1 MLGGLHQHGGTLLD
15 RNFAAA
21 LCLRAPKARGVN
33 ASTNIEDLLA
43 WYRRIVETA
52 QEGIWTLDAGGRT
65 SFVNPKMAAMLGYA
79 AEEMLGRPLLDFMD
93 AEWRARAT
101 ENLAR
106 RRGGI
111 AEEHEFKFLRKD
123 GSNLWA
129 SLSTTPIQDADGGYA
144 GALAM
149 VRDITEHHEAE
160 ELLRA
165 AEERFRSLFE
175 NAPHVLWEDDL
186 SGVKAYIDGLRASGV
201 SDLRD
206 HFARHPEDVVVCFS
220 KAKILDVNQAG
231 VRLYEAR
238 DKAELITGLERLLT
252 PESNVVLAEELI
264 ALAEG
269 KTVFESEAT
278 DQTFTGRKNHI
289 LFKAIV
295 APGCEDTWSRVYISI
310 VDLTSRKMLEEQL
323 RQAQKMEAIGR
334 LAGGVAHDF
343 NNLLTVI
350 RGNSEFLQMGN
361 LSAERQSEALVEIVR
376 ATERAAALTTQLL
389 TFSRRQVMQRRNLD
403 LNDVVSRLTKML
415 ERVLGED
422 VRLELRLHARP
433 LLTDGDAGMLE
444 QMLMNLAVNARD
456 AMPDGGQLVIET
468 FAAVVS
474 EETRARFP
482 AARLGPHVCVR
493 VADTGVGIPPETM
506 EHVFEPFFTT
516 KGPGKGTGL
525 GLATVLGIVEQHGG
539 AVRVACE
546 PGEGA
551 EFTVLLPACEEET
564 AVELGHEPR
573 AALRGGPESILLV
586 EDEEPVRRITQRLLE
601 SRGYRVRSAGTGVEA
616 LRVWDEQH
624 GAFDLVLT
632 DVVMPGGIS
641 GRELAERL
649 GLRRQGLKIIFLSG
663 YAGDVISPGMELR
676 QGFNFLQKPFGA
688 TTLLECVRAR
698 LDGV

>member
-1 MLGGLHQHGGTLLD
+1 M
-15 RNFAAA
+15 
-21 LCLRAPKARGVN
+21 
-33 ASTNIEDLLA
+33 EDLLA
-43 WYRRIVETA
+43 WYQRIVETA
-52 QEGIWTLDAGGRT
+52 QEGIWTIDAEART

-79 AEEMLGRPLLDFMD
+79 PEEMLGRPLLDFMD
-93 AEWRARAT
+93 AEWRTHAAER
-101 ENLAR
+101 LALR
-106 RRGGI
+106 RDGV

-123 GSNLWA
+123 GSILWA
-129 SLSTTPIQDADGGYA
+129 SLAATPIRDADGTYA

-160 ELLRA
+160 TLLRA

-186 SGVKAYIDGLRASGV
+186 SGVKAYIDGLRAAGV
-201 SDLRD
+201 TDLRD
-206 HFARHPEDVVVCFS
+206 HFARHPEDVVVCYS
-220 KAKILDVNQAG
+220 KARILDVNQAG

-238 DKAELITGLERLLT
+238 DKAELINGLERILT

-295 APGCEDTWSRVYISI
+295 APGCEETWSRVYISI

-350 RGNSEFLQMGN
+350 RGNSEFLQMED
-361 LSAERQSEALVEIVR
+361 LPAERRGEALAEIVR
-376 ATERAAALTTQLL
+376 ATERAAALTKQLL
-389 TFSRRQVMQRRNLD
+389 TFSRRQMMQRRRLD
-403 LNDVVSRLTKML
+403 LNDVVSGLTKML

-422 VRLELRLHARP
+422 IGLVLRLHAGP
-433 LLTDGDAGMLE
+433 LITDADAGMLD
-444 QMLMNLAVNARD
+444 QMLINLAVNARD
-456 AMPDGGQLVIET
+456 AMPNGGQLVIET

-474 EETRARFP
+474 EEARVRFP
-482 AARLGPHVCVR
+482 VARLGPHVGVR
-493 VADTGVGIPPETM
+493 VADTGVGIPPEAM
-506 EHVFEPFFTT
+506 AHVFEPFFTT
-516 KGPGKGTGL
+516 KGPGEGTGL

-539 AVRVACE
+539 AVRVASE
-546 PGEGA
+546 PGAGA
-551 EFTVLLPACEEET
+551 EFTVLLPAGDQGA
-564 AVELGHEPR
+564 AVEAGHESTLAP
-573 AALRGGPESILLV
+573 RGGTESILLV
-586 EDEEPVRRITQRLLE
+586 EDEELVRRLTQRLLE

-616 LRVWDEQH
+616 LRCWDDQQ
-624 GAFDLVLT
+624 GAFDLVVT
-632 DVVMPGGIS
+632 DMVMPGGIS
-641 GRELAERL
+641 GRDLAERL
-649 GLRRQGLKIIFLSG
+649 GALRPGLKVIFLSG
-663 YAGDVISPGMELR
+663 YAGDVVSPGMELR
-676 QGFNFLQKPFGA
+676 EGFNFLQKPFGA

-698 LDGV
+698 LDGA

>member
-1 MLGGLHQHGGTLLD
+1 M
-15 RNFAAA
+15 
-21 LCLRAPKARGVN
+21 
-33 ASTNIEDLLA
+33 EELLA

-52 QEGIWTLDAGGRT
+52 QEGIWTIDAEART
-65 SFVNPKMAAMLGYA
+65 TFVNPKMAAMLGYA
-79 AEEMLGRPLLDFMD
+79 PEEMLGRPLSDFMD
-93 AEWRARAT
+93 AEWRARAA

-111 AEEHEFKFLRKD
+111 IEEHEFKFLRKD
-123 GSNLWA
+123 GSAMWA
-129 SLSTTPIQDADGGYA
+129 ALSDTPIQDADGGYA

-160 ELLRA
+160 TLLRA

-220 KAKILDVNQAG
+220 KAKILNVNQAG

-238 DKAELITGLERLLT
+238 DKAELMNGLERILT

-289 LFKAIV
+289 LFKAII
-295 APGCEDTWSRVYISI
+295 APGSEETWSRVFISI
-310 VDLTSRKMLEEQL
+310 VDLTSRKLLEEQL

-350 RGNSEFLQMGN
+350 RGNSEFLQMES
-361 LSAERQSEALVEIVR
+361 LSAERRGEALAEIIR
-376 ATERAAALTTQLL
+376 ATERAAALTEQLL
-389 TFSRRQVMQRRNLD
+389 TFSRRQVMQRRRLD
-403 LNDVVSRLTKML
+403 LNDVVSGLTKML
-415 ERVLGED
+415 DRVLGED
-422 VRLELRLHARP
+422 VGLELRLHARP
-433 LLTDGDAGMLE
+433 LVTDADAGMLE

-456 AMPDGGQLVIET
+456 AMPGGGQLMIET

-474 EETRARFP
+474 EEERARFP
-482 AARLGPHVCVR
+482 SARLGRHVGVR
-493 VADTGVGIPPETM
+493 VTDTGVGISPETM
-506 EHVFEPFFTT
+506 AHVFEPFFTT
-516 KGPGKGTGL
+516 KGPGEGTGL

-539 AVRVACE
+539 ALRVESE
-546 PGEGA
+546 PAAGA
-551 EFTVLLPACEEET
+551 EFTVLLPACDEGA
-564 AVELGHEPR
+564 AVEPGHEPTV
-573 AALRGGPESILLV
+573 ALPGGTESILLV
-586 EDEEPVRRITQRLLE
+586 EDEEPVRRLTQRLLE
-601 SRGYRVRSAGTGVEA
+601 SRGYRVRSAGAGVEA
-616 LRVWDEQH
+616 LRVWDEQQ
-624 GAFDLVLT
+624 GAFELVVT
-632 DVVMPGGIS
+632 DMVMPGGIT
-641 GRELAERL
+641 GRELAEQL
-649 GLRRQGLKIIFLSG
+649 GARRPGLKVIFLSG
-663 YAGDVISPGMELR
+663 YAGDEVSPGVELR

-688 TTLLECVRAR
+688 TALLQCVRMR
-698 LDGV
+698 LDSE